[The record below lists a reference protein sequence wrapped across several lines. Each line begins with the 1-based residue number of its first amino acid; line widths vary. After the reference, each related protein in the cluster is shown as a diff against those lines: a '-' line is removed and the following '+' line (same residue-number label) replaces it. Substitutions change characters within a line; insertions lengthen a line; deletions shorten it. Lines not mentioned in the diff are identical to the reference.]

1 MYKSLW
7 KVKVCPRPLNKEK
20 TDFLNTIKNCH
31 MKITGKDKVLL
42 HYNSNEH
49 TWLIMLKNK

>member
-42 HYNSNEH
+42 HYNSSEH